1 MDQVINTVYFKVC
14 MKHIIV
20 LLWKIVKNM
29 FFLDNE
35 HVGMGKWSTPPSK
48 KKKSCFI
55 MLDAWFQKI
64 ILLGYDFFVAA
75 IIRNVAK
82 VYL

>member
-1 MDQVINTVYFKVC
+1 MEKVC

-20 LLWKIVKNM
+20 LLSKMVQNM
-29 FFLDNE
+29 FFLDSE
-35 HVGMGKWSTPPSK
+35 HVGMGKWCPPP
-48 KKKSCFI
+48 KKSCLF

-75 IIRNVAK
+75 IISYVAK